1 MPMKMENVVMTENR
15 RRDRVRWLI
24 AKAGCAA
31 TLFSAIYHE
40 LIFH

>member
-1 MPMKMENVVMTENR
+1 MKMENAVMTENR
-15 RRDRVRWLI
+15 KRDQARWLI

-31 TLFSAIYHE
+31 TLFSAIYDE